1 MWGSEV
7 AEKSRLMPRMRHVH
21 GSDSQ
26 KWCQEE
32 GHWIKDTRNYED
44 LDIRRV
50 AHVPINNTQSK
61 IWLK

>member
-1 MWGSEV
+1 
-7 AEKSRLMPRMRHVH
+7 MRHVH

-32 GHWIKDTRNYED
+32 GHWVKDTRNYED

-50 AHVPINNTQSK
+50 AHVPINNTQPK
-61 IWLK
+61 I